1 MTSSPSPLR
10 DRLYADEKAEIS
22 EEDGRHQEISVL
34 HTQQDWCTYKLRD
47 WGSTPEACAGS
58 SQKGSQ
64 RGRKKGAQAS
74 APTKKLWAIGAH
86 VQRENK
92 FPPMEFNWLTTLQ
105 VSPVPGSSW
114 STQNQLTVIF
124 VDFFPSFFLCFGFF
138 VCYTDLWVFCFYI
151 LDSSFVGF
159 IGLLWEREKER
170 GRDCFW
176 LFFKEGKKRHG
187 VEWVRMWGRTGRS
200 WGGENEI
207 RIYCMKK
214 GLSSMKM

>member
-1 MTSSPSPLR
+1 MEYSVLSGMTSSPSPLR

-92 FPPMEFNWLTTLQ
+92 FPPMEFN
-105 VSPVPGSSW
+105 
-114 STQNQLTVIF
+114 
-124 VDFFPSFFLCFGFF
+124 
-138 VCYTDLWVFCFYI
+138 
-151 LDSSFVGF
+151 
-159 IGLLWEREKER
+159 
-170 GRDCFW
+170 
-176 LFFKEGKKRHG
+176 
-187 VEWVRMWGRTGRS
+187 
-200 WGGENEI
+200 
-207 RIYCMKK
+207 
-214 GLSSMKM
+214 